1 MDEQRSSSPI
11 IHPGNTTPP
20 PRSLI
25 LTAHLRL
32 LYESRANYESTY
44 GCISRDVQS
53 DIRHNRLY
61 PCAALCDNIG
71 ELLEK
76 KWRIRALLDQINDD
90 IEVLEGYLRS
100 AITTEAAARATG
112 DATGTAN

>member
-1 MDEQRSSSPI
+1 MDQQRSSSPV

-20 PRSLI
+20 ARSI
-25 LTAHLRL
+25 IITAHLSL
-32 LYESRANYESTY
+32 LYENRASYESSY
-44 GCISRDVQS
+44 GCISRDVES

-61 PCAALCDNIG
+61 PCATLRDNIG
-71 ELLEK
+71 ELLAK

-100 AITTEAAARATG
+100 AIITEAATSAAEAAT
-112 DATGTAN
+112 DTDN